1 VGQIVTVFLRIA
13 GLLILLGFGSFSVI
27 SIMEKEKRAARVAI
41 LCALLGG
48 AVFFGISAMPENF
61 QISFSVLII
70 TIALLGIILF
80 FLPIGKAE
88 PSISAPNKRFDER
101 EIMFVR
107 YDLEPGSP
115 EYKEYYEMHP
125 EHELEDNL
133 TREKPGLSS
142 PDAKFANPYQFAALD
157 AGFFLT
163 HAMRSAVDGPV
174 ADNINTL
181 PPDEMT
187 AYLKRLAIYFGAVD
201 VGVTELQPY
210 HVYSHV
216 GRGEGVYGEEIPL
229 EHKYAI
235 AFTVEMAHDM
245 VGTGPHPPTSMETCK
260 QYVESARVAIQ
271 LASTIRNLGYP
282 ARAHID
288 RNYRVIAPLVARDA
302 GLGEIGRMTILMT
315 PKLGPRV
322 RIGVVTT
329 NIELIPSIRKPDPA
343 LIDFC
348 NICEKCAHTCP
359 SNSIPFGPQEEEDGV
374 VRWILNP
381 DSCFRYWN
389 IAGTDCSRC
398 MMVCP
403 FSHPDNFS
411 HNFIR
416 WGINKSGSFRRAALW
431 MDDLFYGGKPEKRE
445 TPAWVDVPKQ
455 EK

>member
-1 VGQIVTVFLRIA
+1 MGQIVTVFLRIT
-13 GLLILLGFGSFSVI
+13 GLIILLGFGSFALI
-27 SIMEKEKRAARVAI
+27 SIMEKERRAARVAI
-41 LCALLGG
+41 WCALLGG
-48 AVFFGISAMPENF
+48 AVFFSVSAMPENF
-61 QISFSVLII
+61 QIVFSALII
-70 TIALLGIILF
+70 TISLLAIILF
-80 FLPIGKAE
+80 FLPIGKVE
-88 PSISAPNKRFDER
+88 PSISTPTKRFDER
-101 EIMFVR
+101 EIMFSR

-125 EHELEDNL
+125 EHEPEDNL

-142 PDAKFANPYQFAALD
+142 PDAKFANPFQFAALD

-181 PPDEMT
+181 PADEMT

-201 VGVTELQPY
+201 VGVTKLKPY

-216 GRGEGVYGEEIPL
+216 GRGEGAYGEEIPL

-245 VGTGPHPPTSMETCK
+245 VGTGPYPPTSMETCK
-260 QYVESARVAIQ
+260 QYVEFARVAIQ

-322 RIGVVTT
+322 FVLVWLQQT
-329 NIELIPSIRKPDPA
+329 
-343 LIDFC
+343 
-348 NICEKCAHTCP
+348 
-359 SNSIPFGPQEEEDGV
+359 SN
-374 VRWILNP
+374 
-381 DSCFRYWN
+381 
-389 IAGTDCSRC
+389 
-398 MMVCP
+398 
-403 FSHPDNFS
+403 
-411 HNFIR
+411 
-416 WGINKSGSFRRAALW
+416 
-431 MDDLFYGGKPEKRE
+431 
-445 TPAWVDVPKQ
+445 
-455 EK
+455 

>member
-1 VGQIVTVFLRIA
+1 
-13 GLLILLGFGSFSVI
+13 
-27 SIMEKEKRAARVAI
+27 
-41 LCALLGG
+41 
-48 AVFFGISAMPENF
+48 
-61 QISFSVLII
+61 
-70 TIALLGIILF
+70 
-80 FLPIGKAE
+80 
-88 PSISAPNKRFDER
+88 
-101 EIMFVR
+101 
-107 YDLEPGSP
+107 
-115 EYKEYYEMHP
+115 
-125 EHELEDNL
+125 
-133 TREKPGLSS
+133 
-142 PDAKFANPYQFAALD
+142 
-157 AGFFLT
+157 
-163 HAMRSAVDGPV
+163 
-174 ADNINTL
+174 
-181 PPDEMT
+181 
-187 AYLKRLAIYFGAVD
+187 VD
-201 VGVTELQPY
+201 VGVTKLKPY

-216 GRGEGVYGEEIPL
+216 GRGEGAYGEEIPQ

-245 VGTGPHPPTSMETCK
+245 VGTGPYPPTSMETCK

-329 NIELIPSIRKPDPA
+329 NIELIPSIRKPNPS

-348 NICEKCAHTCP
+348 NICEKCAHACP
-359 SNSIPFGPQEEEDGV
+359 SSSIPFGPQEEVDGV
-374 VRWILNP
+374 VRWRLNP

-411 HNFIR
+411 HNFVR

-431 MDDLFYGGKPEKRE
+431 MDDLFYGAKPEKRE

-455 EK
+455 EM